1 MKIKKEIRSIVKSFN
16 FAFKGLWFCIVNE
29 RNMRIHLVVAAYV
42 LLFSLFYN
50 LSRLEYIVL
59 LFAIALVIISEMINT
74 AIETL
79 TNLSSPS
86 YDMLAKLSKDIAAAA
101 VFIAALFAV
110 VIGTILFF
118 DLSVFSNILA
128 FFTENLLNVVALIL
142 SLILSCIFVAKG
154 FLPVKRSRQNI
165 VRRIRDSQERK
176 GD

>member
-1 MKIKKEIRSIVKSFN
+1 MRIKNEIKSIVKSFN

-42 LLFSLFYN
+42 LFFSFFYN
-50 LSRLEYIVL
+50 LSKVEYIVL
-59 LFAIALVIISEMINT
+59 LLAIALVIIAEMINT

-101 VFIAALFAV
+101 VLIAALFS
-110 VIGTILFF
+110 IGIGIILFF
-118 DLSVFSNILA
+118 DLSVVVCIFY
-128 FFTENLLNVVALIL
+128 FFTESFLNIAALIL
-142 SLILSCIFVAKG
+142 SLVLSCIFISKG
-154 FLPVKRSRQNI
+154 FLPVRRSRQNI
-165 VRRIRDSQERK
+165 VRRIRDSQEKK